1 LAPAHGFNHQAHHRG
16 QVHAL
21 LTGLVGEA
29 SERDLLF
36 LQRLS
41 AKPAA

>member
-1 LAPAHGFNHQAHHRG
+1 
-16 QVHAL
+16 L